1 MKKKIKLSKAELQ
14 SNISRVAWAEG
25 LILQLPK
32 EHEGRNSWL
41 LNYGIGIDAIMM
53 RKEHESN
60 LVWNKKT
67 SCLESSDWTN
77 AYPSKRKL
85 TQDCMRLDS
94 QPGSKVIFHG
104 NGGSKEDQVKANT
117 FLQIGNEYTV
127 KTIYVSGYVSR
138 VCLEEIPDKRFNT
151 VMFSNVD

>member
-14 SNISRVAWAEG
+14 SNLSRVAWAEE

-41 LNYGIGIDAIMM
+41 LNYGIGIDALLM
-53 RKEHESN
+53 RQEHESN

-67 SCLESSDWTN
+67 SCIDSSDWTN
-77 AYPSKRKL
+77 AYLLKENA
-85 TQDCMRLDS
+85 CMSLDS
-94 QPGSKVIFHG
+94 LPGSKIIFHG
-104 NGGSKEDQVKANT
+104 NGGYAAEQIHAKKA
-117 FLQIGNEYTV
+117 LQIGKEYTV
-127 KTIYVSGYVSR
+127 KMIFVGGFVSH

-151 VMFSNVD
+151 AMFSNVR